1 MIHFD
6 NAPQGSDEWLA
17 IRRGR
22 ITGSRFKDARDR
34 IKNGDLS
41 AKSRLYAMDVARERV
56 GGKAPQVFSN
66 AAMRT
71 GTEQEPHAR
80 MAYEIGQAAL
90 VEEAGFAYTD
100 DGLFGVSVDGLVS
113 DTGIVEI
120 KTMVSSETLFRA
132 VVQRDISEYMDQC
145 MGALWLLGRRWCDL
159 CLWAPDLPEK
169 KLHVIRIDRDDD
181 YIGALETDLMSFAR
195 TVSEYEI
202 ELRKV
207 AA

>member
-1 MIHFD
+1 MIRFD
-6 NAPQGSDEWLA
+6 NAPQGSDEWIA

-22 ITGSRFKDARDR
+22 ITGSRFKDTRER
-34 IKNGDLS
+34 LKNGDLS
-41 AKSRLYAMDVARERV
+41 AKSRLYAMDVARERI

-80 MAYEIGQAAL
+80 MAYEIGQAEL
-90 VEEAGFAYTD
+90 VEEVGFAYTD

-113 DTGIVEI
+113 DAGIVEI
-120 KTMVSSETLFRA
+120 KTMVSSETLFKA
-132 VVQRDISEYMDQC
+132 VVQRDISDYMDQC

-159 CLWAPDLPEK
+159 CLWVPDLPEK

-181 YIGALETDLMSFAR
+181 YISALETDLMSFAR

-202 ELRKV
+202 ELRK
-207 AA
+207 AAA

>member
-1 MIHFD
+1 MIRFD

-22 ITGSRFKDARDR
+22 ITGSRFKDTRDR
-34 IKNGDLS
+34 LKNGDLS
-41 AKSRLYAMDVARERV
+41 AKARLYAMDVARERI
-56 GGKAPQVFSN
+56 GGKAPQAFSN
-66 AAMRT
+66 AAMRS

-80 MAYEIGQAAL
+80 MAYEIGHAAL

-113 DTGIVEI
+113 DTGLVEI
-120 KTMVSSETLFRA
+120 KTMVSSETLFKA
-132 VVQRDISEYMDQC
+132 VVQRDISDYMDQC

-159 CLWAPDLPEK
+159 CLWVPDLPEK
-169 KLHVIRIDRDDD
+169 KLHVIRLDRDDE
-181 YIGALETDLMSFAR
+181 YISALETDLMSFAR

>member
-1 MIHFD
+1 MIRFD
-6 NAPQGSDEWLA
+6 NAPQGSDEWLS

-22 ITGSRFKDARDR
+22 ITGSRFKDTRDR
-34 IKNGDLS
+34 LKNGDLS
-41 AKSRLYAMDVARERV
+41 AKARLYAMDVARERI

-71 GTEQEPHAR
+71 GVEQEPHAR
-80 MAYEIGQAAL
+80 MAYEIQSAAL

-113 DTGIVEI
+113 ADGIVEI
-120 KTMVSSETLFRA
+120 KTMVSSDTLFTA
-132 VVQRDISEYMDQC
+132 VVQRDISDYMDQC

-159 CLWAPDLPEK
+159 CLWVPDLPGK
-169 KLHVIRIDRDDD
+169 RLHVIRLDRDDE
-181 YIGALETDLMSFAR
+181 YISALETDLMSFAR

-202 ELRKV
+202 ELRK
-207 AA
+207 AAA